1 MVVPPSHGNN
11 CVVPALEK
19 GLDVLELFAKSGQE
33 LALSQI
39 AKACGRSIS
48 ELQRVVP
55 FLEFR
60 GYLIRNETGVY
71 RLGSKLFRLAN
82 AHPPFKDL
90 LIRAL
95 PLMHAFSNR
104 TGESVHIST
113 IADDRLLILGETPG
127 TGYLQLAVR
136 VGSTHDPTTTISG
149 QVFLAYLRQ
158 PEALAILSRHGKG
171 RAALPHLEKIR
182 RQGYEFHESYMIKGV
197 FDLAVPVLQ
206 PATSILAVLVC
217 SWVEH
222 QVSKPK
228 IKRLLPALNQCAAA
242 LAAAYEPIP
251 ERCST
256 QKALA
261 RSSQAHLEESA

>member
-1 MVVPPSHGNN
+1 MVPPSHDHRSP
-11 CVVPALEK
+11 VPALEK

-33 LALSQI
+33 LTLSQI
-39 AKACGRSIS
+39 AKTCGRSIS

-60 GYLIRNETGVY
+60 GYLIRNETGLY

-95 PLMHAFSNR
+95 PLMQAFSNR
-104 TGESVHIST
+104 TGESVHISI

-136 VGSTHDPTTTISG
+136 VGSTHDPTSTISG
-149 QVFLAYLRQ
+149 QVFLAHLRQ
-158 PEALAILSRHGKG
+158 PEALAILGQYGKG
-171 RAALPHLEKIR
+171 RAALPQLEKIR

-197 FDLAVPVLQ
+197 FDLAVPVLL
-206 PATSILAVLVC
+206 PGPSILAVLVC

-228 IKRLLPALNQCAAA
+228 IKRVLPALNECAAA
-242 LAAAYEPIP
+242 LAAAYEPIR
-251 ERCST
+251 EQC
-256 QKALA
+256 
-261 RSSQAHLEESA
+261 

>member
-1 MVVPPSHGNN
+1 MVVPPTHDNR
-11 CVVPALEK
+11 CAVPALAK
-19 GLDVLELFAKSGQE
+19 GLAVLELFAESGQE
-33 LALSQI
+33 LTLSQI
-39 AKACGRSIS
+39 AKVCGRSIS

-55 FLEFR
+55 FLELR

-95 PLMHAFSNR
+95 PLMRAFSDR

-113 IADDRLLILGETPG
+113 IADNRLLILGETPG

-149 QVFLAYLRQ
+149 QVFLAHLGQ
-158 PEALAILSRHGKG
+158 PEALVILGQYGQG

-197 FDLAVPVLQ
+197 FDLAVPVLL
-206 PATSILAVLVC
+206 PGTSILAVLVC
-217 SWVEH
+217 SWVER
-222 QVSKPK
+222 QGLKPK

-251 ERCST
+251 EQCST
-256 QKALA
+256 QKVLA
-261 RSSQAHLEESA
+261 RSSPAHRAESD